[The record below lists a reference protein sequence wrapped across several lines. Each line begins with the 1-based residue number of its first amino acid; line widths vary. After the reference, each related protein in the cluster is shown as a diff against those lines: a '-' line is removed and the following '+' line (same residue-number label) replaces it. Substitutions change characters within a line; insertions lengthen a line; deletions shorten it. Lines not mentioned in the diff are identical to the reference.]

1 MIVLTPRL
9 QAVADMVPPG
19 CAVADIG
26 CDHGYVSAYLVQQG
40 IAPRVVAADVRP
52 GPLGACRRLVEELG
66 LTFQIQT
73 RLCSGLTDIAD
84 TECDAVILAGMG
96 GELIAE
102 ILSACPYIH
111 KKTLILQPMTHPE
124 VVRQFLYTNGF
135 EIRCARVVQEGRHHY
150 LVLLAVPG
158 GAPKGYTPADL
169 YLGGITDFSDKAYFE
184 QLIRYLRNRQKG
196 GVDTADVIRAIEEK
210 L

>member
-1 MIVLTPRL
+1 M
-9 QAVADMVPPG
+9 
-19 CAVADIG
+19 ADIG

-84 TECDAVILAGMG
+84 AECDAVILAGMG

-111 KKTLILQPMTHPE
+111 KKH
-124 VVRQFLYTNGF
+124 
-135 EIRCARVVQEGRHHY
+135 
-150 LVLLAVPG
+150 
-158 GAPKGYTPADL
+158 
-169 YLGGITDFSDKAYFE
+169 
-184 QLIRYLRNRQKG
+184 
-196 GVDTADVIRAIEEK
+196 
-210 L
+210 

>member
-52 GPLGACRRLVEELG
+52 GPLGACRRLIEELG

-111 KKTLILQPMTHPE
+111 KKH
-124 VVRQFLYTNGF
+124 
-135 EIRCARVVQEGRHHY
+135 
-150 LVLLAVPG
+150 
-158 GAPKGYTPADL
+158 
-169 YLGGITDFSDKAYFE
+169 
-184 QLIRYLRNRQKG
+184 
-196 GVDTADVIRAIEEK
+196 
-210 L
+210 

>member
-1 MIVLTPRL
+1 MINLTPRL
-9 QAVADMVPPG
+9 QAVADLVPPG

-26 CDHGYVSAYLVQQG
+26 CDHGYVSAYLVQHG

-66 LTFQIQT
+66 LDQQIRT

-84 TECDAVILAGMG
+84 AEYDAVVLAGMG

-102 ILSACPYIH
+102 ILAACPYIH

-124 VVRQFLYTNGF
+124 VVRRFLFTNGF
-135 EIRCARVVQEGRHHY
+135 GIRCARVVQEGRHHY
-150 LVLLAVPG
+150 LVLLAMPG
-158 GAPKGYTPADL
+158 AAPDGYTQADL
-169 YLGGITDFSDKAYFE
+169 YLDGITDYSDKAYFE

-196 GVDTADVIRAIEEK
+196 GADTAAVIRAIEEK

>member
-1 MIVLTPRL
+1 MIALTPRL

-40 IAPRVVAADVRP
+40 CAVWWLPMCARA
-52 GPLGACRRLVEELG
+52 LGACRRLVEELG

-102 ILSACPYIH
+102 ILSACP
-111 KKTLILQPMTHPE
+111 
-124 VVRQFLYTNGF
+124 
-135 EIRCARVVQEGRHHY
+135 
-150 LVLLAVPG
+150 
-158 GAPKGYTPADL
+158 
-169 YLGGITDFSDKAYFE
+169 
-184 QLIRYLRNRQKG
+184 
-196 GVDTADVIRAIEEK
+196 
-210 L
+210 

>member
-1 MIVLTPRL
+1 MIGLTPRL

-52 GPLGACRRLVEELG
+52 SPLGACRRLVEELG

-111 KKTLILQPMTHPE
+111 KKTLILQPMSHPE
-124 VVRQFLYTNGF
+124 VVRQFLYTKALKFAAPGWCRRDG
-135 EIRCARVVQEGRHHY
+135 IIIWCCWLYPAVRRGAIPLRICIWAGLRI
-150 LVLLAVPG
+150 LA
-158 GAPKGYTPADL
+158 TR
-169 YLGGITDFSDKAYFE
+169 
-184 QLIRYLRNRQKG
+184 LILSS
-196 GVDTADVIRAIEEK
+196 
-210 L
+210 